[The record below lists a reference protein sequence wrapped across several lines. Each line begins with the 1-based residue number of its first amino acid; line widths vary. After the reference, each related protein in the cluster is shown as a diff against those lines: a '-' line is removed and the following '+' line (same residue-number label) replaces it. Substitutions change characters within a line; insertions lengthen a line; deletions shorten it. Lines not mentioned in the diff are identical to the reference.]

1 MICFIKDKK
10 TFTTKAME
18 TAVDYEIK
26 ESIYDTVSKVTIPTP
41 KALPEEGDFLMF
53 DGNPFVGII
62 KEVEIDGG
70 ETEISVEQA
79 VKLFSR
85 EMFYTSASYTYLED
99 YLESLIDTN
108 YTNCTD
114 EVYEVPF
121 LSVTAASHT
130 SGNCKPDL
138 EDNMYDIKSYIS
150 KLRRLQD
157 IVCEWSFNRTTL
169 SLEIYKKTFPVYN
182 IDLSNPRYK
191 MEEQTFSKETLG
203 KLTVYC
209 EETSAY
215 STWYLKTDG
224 SVTQTY
230 STADRVEGEWR
241 TLTVSEAAD
250 IQDDVKDE
258 FAKNYY
264 SHKVTFSTD
273 RTFNLYDRLKL
284 RIDGKIFN
292 SYVSGLISKKGSKMH
307 TVECGELQTQYP
319 FLNRL

>member
-26 ESIYDTVSKVTIPTP
+26 ESIYDTVSTVTIPTP
-41 KALPEEGDFLMF
+41 KVLPEEGDFLMF

-70 ETEISVEQA
+70 ETELSVEQA

-138 EDNMYDIKSYIS
+138 EDNVYDIKSYITLDALNAVYDVS
-150 KLRRLQD
+150 VHVFLYKTVVVVEPQ
-157 IVCEWSFNRTTL
+157 SQFNRITIRAL
-169 SLEIYKKTFPVYN
+169 S
-182 IDLSNPRYK
+182 
-191 MEEQTFSKETLG
+191 G
-203 KLTVYC
+203 
-209 EETSAY
+209 
-215 STWYLKTDG
+215 
-224 SVTQTY
+224 
-230 STADRVEGEWR
+230 
-241 TLTVSEAAD
+241 
-250 IQDDVKDE
+250 
-258 FAKNYY
+258 
-264 SHKVTFSTD
+264 
-273 RTFNLYDRLKL
+273 
-284 RIDGKIFN
+284 
-292 SYVSGLISKKGSKMH
+292 
-307 TVECGELQTQYP
+307 
-319 FLNRL
+319 